1 MAPSLAGTFAATALE
16 GMLRTALRADP
27 ATRTELEA
35 LAPARLRLD
44 LKGAPTPLTLV
55 FTTDGI
61 RVEADAE
68 AEADAVVQVTPSG
81 LVDLLAGDRERA
93 VLSGAVRIEGD
104 GDLAMTTLAVLARFS
119 PDLEGPLSRLV
130 GETPTA
136 VFGTAA
142 RRGRAEA
149 RRAAQGTAAAA
160 RDILT
165 AESGP
170 LPSRPEVAR
179 FLDEVDDL
187 RLAVDRAEARVARL
201 RARLDE
207 APE

>member
-1 MAPSLAGTFAATALE
+1 MAPSFAGTFAATALE
-16 GMLRTALRADP
+16 GLLRTLLRSDA

-44 LKGAPTPLTLV
+44 LKGAPAPLTLV
-55 FTTDGI
+55 FTEAGV
-61 RVEADAE
+61 RVEADADTD
-68 AEADAVVQVTPSG
+68 ADAVVEVTPSG

-93 VLSGAVRIEGD
+93 VLTGAVRIEGD
-104 GDLAMTTLAVLARFS
+104 GDLAMTTMAVLARFS
-119 PDLEGPLSRLV
+119 PDLEGPLTRLV
-130 GETPTA
+130 GETPSA
-136 VFGTAA
+136 ILGTAA
-142 RRGRAEA
+142 RRGRTEA

-165 AESGP
+165 AEGGP

-187 RLAVDRAEARVARL
+187 RLAVDRAEARVAQL
-201 RARLDE
+201 RARVEGD
-207 APE
+207 PE